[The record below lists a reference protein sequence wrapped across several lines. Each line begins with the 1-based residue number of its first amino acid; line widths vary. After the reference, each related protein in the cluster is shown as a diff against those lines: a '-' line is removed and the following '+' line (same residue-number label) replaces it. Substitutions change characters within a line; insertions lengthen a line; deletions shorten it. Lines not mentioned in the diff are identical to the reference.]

1 MLIEKNKNMYLFIFL
16 SYWILLWLS
25 INTEPSRH
33 GLFSLSGNVFGSL
46 RLIAGLFSTLLIIT
60 FSFFYIS
67 TKKKIKISKIYLIL
81 IFIFISQ
88 IIGLY
93 FNESRVFNLYNSFL
107 ALLAIGTIALFILCE
122 QINIKSVIKYFFWIL
137 IFFLII
143 AFIMSIYPK
152 INNLQYLDF
161 QSAFAGREENIF
173 GGSNPRATGL
183 SRSLSIINL
192 FLILLFFNLKKIY
205 SKSFMV
211 ILITTIS
218 IIIIFFQSRGTLLCY
233 FTSLA
238 VLIFFLQDSKNSFRL
253 KKFLILVTL
262 PIILYFFINTYINKN
277 ILLNKNIEINTD
289 VWKNKIND
297 RVLLKNTSGRIEA
310 WNYSL
315 KNYNYKKIFG
325 YGPQGDRFFLK
336 DYKHTNKK
344 GYGDNSSNIFIYT
357 LLSGGVTSITLLILF
372 FYEILKIFIKNKKL
386 YFFNKNS
393 IYLNFSILCLIFFSI
408 RSLFENSFGLFSIDF
423 LIMCL
428 SVFFITNYTKI
439 KL

>member
-1 MLIEKNKNMYLFIFL
+1 MLIEKNKNMYLFLFL
-16 SYWILLWLS
+16 SYWIILWLS
-25 INTEPSRH
+25 INTEPSKH
-33 GLFSLSGNVFGSL
+33 GLLSLSGNVFGTL
-46 RLIAGLFSTLLIIT
+46 RLITGIFSTLLIIA
-60 FSFFYIS
+60 FSFFYIL
-67 TKKKIKISKIYLIL
+67 TKKKIKINKIYLIL
-81 IFIFISQ
+81 ILIFISE
-88 IIGLY
+88 IVGLY
-93 FNESRVFNLYNSFL
+93 YNESRVFNLYNSFL

-143 AFIMSIYPK
+143 AFIVSIYPK

-161 QSAFAGREENIF
+161 QSAFAERERNIF

-192 FLILLFFNLKKIY
+192 FLILLFFNFKKIY

-218 IIIIFFQSRGTLLCY
+218 VIILFFQSRGTLLCY
-233 FTSLA
+233 YASLA
-238 VLIFFLQDSKNSFRL
+238 VLIFFLQDAKKSFKLKN
-253 KKFLILVTL
+253 FLILVVL
-262 PIILYFFINTYINKN
+262 PLILYFSANTYINKN
-277 ILLNKNIEINTD
+277 LLFNND
-289 VWKNKIND
+289 SHVWQDRVND
-297 RVLLKNTSGRIEA
+297 RLLIRNTSGRIKA

-336 DYKHTNKK
+336 DFNDTNKK
-344 GYGDNSSNIFIYT
+344 GYGDNSSNIFVYT
-357 LLSGGVTSITLLILF
+357 LLSGGIISITLLILF

-386 YFFNKNS
+386 IFLNKNS